1 LRQLSP
7 SATKRI
13 IKMTYVYSFEDTQT
27 QVELTSRDIELI
39 AETHF
44 DSQEDIGELSEDEL
58 EYIKEFTS

>member
-1 LRQLSP
+1 
-7 SATKRI
+7 
-13 IKMTYVYSFEDTQT
+13 MTYVYSFEDTQT